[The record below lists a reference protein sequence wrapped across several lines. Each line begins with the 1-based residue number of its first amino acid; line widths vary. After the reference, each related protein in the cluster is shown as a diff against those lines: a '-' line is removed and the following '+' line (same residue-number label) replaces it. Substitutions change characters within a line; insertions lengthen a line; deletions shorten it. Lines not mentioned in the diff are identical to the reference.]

1 LQQYLCL
8 INVLANYLQQAGPNI
23 ARQILVISV
32 EVDMLEAIPLALL
45 NIDLKGAATKLQL
58 QIKQLIYTKFT

>member
-58 QIKQLIYTKFT
+58 QIK